1 MAKSEAKPAT
11 EARAEAG
18 GEGPAELYHAAIV
31 EAARRAC
38 GSGRLDNPDA
48 SVSVDNPLCGDRVSI
63 DVHVAG
69 GRLRGVAH
77 RVRGCLLCEAAASI
91 IATNAIGE
99 TAQELALVS
108 AALSDALADALAN
121 ASANGF
127 TDGSIGWQDLEVFA
141 PVARHR
147 SRHRCVTLAFEALA
161 AAMAQAGKGG

>member
-1 MAKSEAKPAT
+1 M
-11 EARAEAG
+11 
-18 GEGPAELYHAAIV
+18 
-31 EAARRAC
+31 
-38 GSGRLDNPDA
+38 
-48 SVSVDNPLCGDRVSI
+48 DNPLCGDRVSI

-108 AALSDALADALAN
+108 AALSDALAD
-121 ASANGF
+121 GF
-127 TDGSIGWQDLEVFA
+127 TDGSIGWGDLEVFA

-147 SRHRCVTLAFEALA
+147 SRHRCVTLAYEALA

>member
-1 MAKSEAKPAT
+1 MAKSKAKPAT

-18 GEGPAELYHAAIV
+18 AEGPAELYHAAIV
-31 EAARRAC
+31 AAARRAC

-63 DVHVAG
+63 DVHVVG

-91 IATNAIGE
+91 IAANAIGE
-99 TAQELALVS
+99 TAEELALVS
-108 AALSDALADALAN
+108 AALSDALADALAD
-121 ASANGF
+121 GF

-161 AAMAQAGKGG
+161 CAMAQAGKGG

>member
-1 MAKSEAKPAT
+1 MAKSEAKPAA

-108 AALSDALADALAN
+108 AALSDAHWPMHWPMASPMA
-121 ASANGF
+121 ASAGR
-127 TDGSIGWQDLEVFA
+127 TWRYLLRL
-141 PVARHR
+141 PV
-147 SRHRCVTLAFEALA
+147 TA
-161 AAMAQAGKGG
+161 AGIAA